1 MSQYFEVHPMNPQK
15 RLIQQAVDIIRQG
28 GIVVYPTDSG
38 YAIGCQIGDK
48 KAVDRICQIRDID
61 KEHNFTLMCRD
72 LSELSTYAR
81 VDNDAFRL
89 LKNNTPGPYTFI
101 LKGTKEV
108 PKRLLNPK
116 RKTIGI
122 RVPTNRIALA
132 LLEELNEPLMSTSL
146 ILGNNELAESDP
158 ETIREQLE
166 KRVDRQP
173 HGANEPIDVLVR
185 AQTLESDDAVLGGC
199 CTWEGV
205 SPRCPRCRHRLP
217 PPPPPPPPPIPK
229 RAE

>member
-1 MSQYFEVHPMNPQK
+1 MSQFFEIHPENPQA
-15 RLIQQAVDIIRQG
+15 RLIQQAVQIIRQSG
-28 GIVVYPTDSG
+28 VVVYPTDSG

-48 KAVDRICQIRDID
+48 AAADRICRIRDID

-122 RVPTNRIALA
+122 RVPTNRIAMA

-146 ILGNNELAESDP
+146 ILGDGELAESDP
-158 ETIREQLE
+158 EEIRDKLE
-166 KRVDRQP
+166 KLVDLIVDGGHLGEKP
-173 HGANEPIDVLVR
+173 TTVVDLSEGAPVIRREGSGETEPFDF
-185 AQTLESDDAVLGGC
+185 
-199 CTWEGV
+199 
-205 SPRCPRCRHRLP
+205 
-217 PPPPPPPPPIPK
+217 
-229 RAE
+229 

>member
-1 MSQYFEVHPMNPQK
+1 MSQFFEIHPENPQA
-15 RLIQQAVDIIRQG
+15 RLIQQSVQIIRKG
-28 GIVVYPTDSG
+28 GVLVYPTDSG

-48 KAVDRICQIRDID
+48 AAAERICRIREID

-108 PKRLLNPK
+108 PRRLLNPK

-122 RVPTNRIALA
+122 RVPTNRIATA

-146 ILGNNELAESDP
+146 ILREGGLAESDP
-158 ETIREQLE
+158 EEIRDKLEKLVDLIIDGGHKGEEPTTVIDMSEGAPTIRREGSG
-166 KRVDRQP
+166 DT
-173 HGANEPIDVLVR
+173 EPFDF
-185 AQTLESDDAVLGGC
+185 
-199 CTWEGV
+199 
-205 SPRCPRCRHRLP
+205 
-217 PPPPPPPPPIPK
+217 
-229 RAE
+229 